1 MDRFVSHFTN
11 RLDAKGRISI
21 PASFRSVLARDG
33 IEGIFV
39 FPDPDAPMLNAGG
52 HALIGEIDRLIAD
65 VPALTGEQD
74 FLAAALYGTSEIL
87 KLDPEGRVLLP
98 EALKAH
104 AGIGDSAT
112 LVGLGTKFQI
122 CEPEHFRAQLAAAR
136 THIRMLRSRPVTER
150 GTAEVSGLPSGAQGR
165 CRAAATGLRASLA
178 DWLSIGPCFWR
189 RF

>member
-21 PASFRSVLARDG
+21 PASFRAVLARDG
-33 IEGIFV
+33 FEGIFV

-52 HALIGEIDRLIAD
+52 RALIAEIDRLIAG
-65 VPALTGEQD
+65 VPVLTGEQD

-98 EALKAH
+98 DSLKAH

-136 THIRMLRSRPVTER
+136 QHIRTLRSRPGTER
-150 GTAEVSGLPSGAQGR
+150 NYSTSGDLPSGAPGQ
-165 CRAAATGLRASLA
+165 
-178 DWLSIGPCFWR
+178 
-189 RF
+189 